1 MNKIGEG
8 NGNPLQCSCLENP
21 RDGGAWW
28 AAVYGVAQSRTR
40 LKQLS
45 SISSSMNKIIKYYL
59 YTPYKNKITLFIE
72 TISNFSSLKE
82 KVNIAILL
90 NMNTKEEYIIK
101 AIQNHNY
108 PTENYIQIFLSIQI
122 WYINII
128 ADSGVTLPALM
139 HCLEHLTAV
148 CPEAKSLSS
157 LCSTSSSVK
166 YG

>member
-1 MNKIGEG
+1 
-8 NGNPLQCSCLENP
+8 
-21 RDGGAWW
+21 
-28 AAVYGVAQSRTR
+28 
-40 LKQLS
+40 
-45 SISSSMNKIIKYYL
+45 MNKIIKYYL
-59 YTPYKNKITLFIE
+59 YTPYKNRITLFIE

-148 CPEAKSLSS
+148 CPEAKYLSS

>member
-1 MNKIGEG
+1 
-8 NGNPLQCSCLENP
+8 
-21 RDGGAWW
+21 
-28 AAVYGVAQSRTR
+28 
-40 LKQLS
+40 
-45 SISSSMNKIIKYYL
+45 MNKIIKYYL